1 MNSSALLEETTQLEM
16 DNPRK
21 EQEELNLN
29 ELNSFLNSIM
39 NKCRSK
45 FFYYRQMQMLIGNTA
60 DAMTEI
66 SNLKKANE
74 NLKQT
79 NEQLKGSIQT
89 TSNENSNLKQQNQQ
103 PDFCHLVLKFPS
115 MTHCIVS
122 INLEC
127 HRIQHSIVINVIQK
141 IFYTKS

>member
-45 FFYYRQMQMLIGNTA
+45 FFYFRQMQMLIGNTA
-60 DAMTEI
+60 DAMTEAGDGAGGEKPDHRQLQDHVAPRLDQHQQRLVPKE
-66 SNLKKANE
+66 SAN
-74 NLKQT
+74 
-79 NEQLKGSIQT
+79 S
-89 TSNENSNLKQQNQQ
+89 
-103 PDFCHLVLKFPS
+103 
-115 MTHCIVS
+115 
-122 INLEC
+122 
-127 HRIQHSIVINVIQK
+127 
-141 IFYTKS
+141 

>member
-45 FFYYRQMQMLIGNTA
+45 
-60 DAMTEI
+60 
-66 SNLKKANE
+66 
-74 NLKQT
+74 
-79 NEQLKGSIQT
+79 
-89 TSNENSNLKQQNQQ
+89 
-103 PDFCHLVLKFPS
+103 
-115 MTHCIVS
+115 
-122 INLEC
+122 
-127 HRIQHSIVINVIQK
+127 
-141 IFYTKS
+141 IFYCRHVIKKQRQNCTTPPVWMEFG

>member
-45 FFYYRQMQMLIGNTA
+45 FFYCRQMQMLIGNTA

-66 SNLKKANE
+66 SNLKKANKR
-74 NLKQT
+74 NKHI
-79 NEQLKGSIQT
+79 K
-89 TSNENSNLKQQNQQ
+89 
-103 PDFCHLVLKFPS
+103 P
-115 MTHCIVS
+115 
-122 INLEC
+122 
-127 HRIQHSIVINVIQK
+127 NVKLI
-141 IFYTKS
+141 YVTRY

>member
-45 FFYYRQMQMLIGNTA
+45 FFYYRQMQMLIGNTE
-60 DAMTEI
+60 DAMKEI
-66 SNLKKANE
+66 SNLKYFHAMSRNVKLPQMVGRLSLRE
-74 NLKQT
+74 
-79 NEQLKGSIQT
+79 
-89 TSNENSNLKQQNQQ
+89 
-103 PDFCHLVLKFPS
+103 PDGVMAL
-115 MTHCIVS
+115 
-122 INLEC
+122 
-127 HRIQHSIVINVIQK
+127 
-141 IFYTKS
+141 